1 MTRVLITGGAGF
13 LGGWIL
19 KALKAQGHDVRIFD
33 RTSDRRIL
41 QEIVGSEAEHVEW
54 YQGDI
59 TNAEAVKAAARDCAS
74 IVHLAALLTP
84 ACKNDPVL
92 GATVNLIGTL
102 NVFEA
107 AKANGIERVA
117 YASSAAVF
125 GPDDGMTPHPV
136 SQYGAFKLACEGSAR
151 AYWYDAGIASIG
163 LRPTV
168 VYGPGRESGLTAGP
182 TLACREAVRGNAYTI
197 GYSGPQDMVFVADV
211 AAAFAAA
218 ATRSYDGAHAFSL
231 GGACEDLS
239 DVIRAIRSEIPGA
252 EIDFSGDP
260 VPMAPNIAATDNE
273 RLLGAIPVTSLR
285 DGIARTIAHYR
296 SMEGMI

>member
-1 MTRVLITGGAGF
+1 MTRVLVTGGAGF

-19 KALKAQGHDVRIFD
+19 KALKAQAHEVRIFD

-41 QEIVGSEAEHVEW
+41 REIVGDEAEQVEW
-54 YQGDI
+54 HQGDI
-59 TNAEAVKAAARDCAS
+59 ADAEAVKAAASNCTS

-107 AKANGIERVA
+107 AKANAIGRVA

-125 GPDDGMTPHPV
+125 GPDDGLTPYPV
-136 SQYGAFKLACEGSAR
+136 TQYGAFKLACEGSAR

-182 TLACREAVRGNAYTI
+182 TLACREAVRGNSYTI
-197 GYSGPQDMVFVADV
+197 GYSGPQDMIFVADV

-218 ATRSYDGAHAFSL
+218 ATRFYEGAHAFSL
-231 GGACEDLS
+231 GGACENVP
-239 DVIRAIRSEIPGA
+239 DVIQAIRSEIPGA
-252 EIDFSGDP
+252 KIDFTGEA
-260 VPMAPNIAATDNE
+260 VPMAPNIAATDNK
-273 RLLGAIPVTSLR
+273 RLGVVTLT
-285 DGIARTIAHYR
+285 GLQLPA
-296 SMEGMI
+296 